1 MGYSFETGDHCV
13 AFFFSIISRV
23 ALSLHG
29 NEMETTLKFSA
40 LKQYVMADSLPVC
53 GGRTMINLMQ
63 AGIKTQISVVPA
75 MVSKT
80 KASGNGFL
88 RWFTGA
94 SAFLC
99 LGMAFLQASAITT
112 AAQDTNSRPARSVEA
127 VEALRQ
133 SSWEELETGLA
144 SLKANTALGTQV
156 LALKISPEH
165 FRFSIEQQATPK
177 GERASSVAE
186 RTGGIIAFNG
196 GFFGQKGQ
204 GDLYP
209 VGMLIDDG
217 KAVSSAWSNIGGFL
231 ALREDGRPEITLSR
245 AGAPEW
251 ALEAVQS
258 KPVLI
263 ETGGLWA
270 MRTNGTELE
279 RRSLICILPDNNV
292 VFMIISGGGLT
303 LFEAGW
309 LMRSP
314 KWGGYFDCDRAIAL
328 DGGGSTQLKV
338 RDHSQ
343 LDVSGVTGVQ
353 NLLVVHR
360 RSQQ

>member
-1 MGYSFETGDHCV
+1 M
-13 AFFFSIISRV
+13 
-23 ALSLHG
+23 
-29 NEMETTLKFSA
+29 
-40 LKQYVMADSLPVC
+40 VC
-53 GGRTMINLMQ
+53 
-63 AGIKTQISVVPA
+63 
-75 MVSKT
+75 KT
-80 KASGNGFL
+80 KVSGKSFL
-88 RWFTGA
+88 RWFAAT
-94 SAFLC
+94 STFLC
-99 LGMAFLQASAITT
+99 LGIAFLLTSAFTSI
-112 AAQDTNSRPARSVEA
+112 AQDVNSRPARSVEA
-127 VEALRQ
+127 VEALRL

-165 FRFSIEQQATPK
+165 FRFSIEQQATSK
-177 GERASSVAE
+177 GERASAVVE

-196 GFFGQKGQ
+196 GFFGQKGE

-217 KAVSSAWSNIGGFL
+217 KSVSGAWNSIGGFL
-231 ALREDGRPEITLSR
+231 ALREDGWPDITLSQ
-245 AGAPEW
+245 AGAPQW
-251 ALEAVQS
+251 ATEAVQS

-279 RRSLICILPDNNV
+279 RRNLICILPDNNV
-292 VFMIISGGGLT
+292 VLMIISGGGLT

-343 LDVSGVTGVQ
+343 LDVTGVTGVQ